1 MKAYSGNC
9 HSEEAAADEE
19 SRCFTPNHD
28 TTILRLHHNRPIAN
42 IVCRGNQQP
51 GKRVFEHKTGSIDGF
66 TKRYRLNQLV
76 YFDAGT
82 SIEGAISTEK
92 VIKWWRRSK
101 KIDLIE
107 QTNPELKDLSEGW
120 YETG

>member
-1 MKAYSGNC
+1 MKN
-9 HSEEAAADEE
+9 
-19 SRCFTPNHD
+19 
-28 TTILRLHHNRPIAN
+28 LVVLHPTMTRQYYVYIITDRSQTLYVGVTNNLER
-42 IVCRGNQQP
+42 
-51 GKRVFEHKTGSIDGF
+51 RVFEHKTGSIDGF
-66 TKRYRLNQLV
+66 TNRYRLNQLV

-107 QTNPELKDLSEGW
+107 QTNPELKDLPEGW